1 MSKEEILVVMPKDLQ
16 MFVSPYLDKRAA
28 DTGYVF
34 NAIFNDEP
42 LAEKPLSDAI
52 STASAYIVHIER
64 VTEKVLAAA
73 KNLKVVSKLGVG
85 IDNIDCESAKKR
97 GIEVANC
104 PGSNSNAVAELA
116 LGLMVSMARNTQ
128 KLCNDL
134 RDGTWSATLG
144 SEIRGKC
151 IGLLGLGNV
160 SKQLVKYL
168 KPFDTEILV
177 YDIYKDEA
185 FAAEYGVTYS
195 TLDEIAKSS
204 DFISLHLPLLPA
216 TRHIVDKAFLKKTK
230 KGVFILN
237 LARGGIADEQA
248 LYEAVQSGQVAQV
261 ATDVFEK
268 EPPFGSPILEDER
281 FIVLPHI
288 GAATQEAIINMLEM
302 SIQNIQSVLTGKG
315 NPHPV
320 I

>member
-1 MSKEEILVVMPKDLQ
+1 MGKEEILVAMPKDLEE
-16 MFVSPYLDKRAA
+16 FVAPYLERRSV
-28 DTGYVF
+28 DTGYRF
-34 NAIFNDEP
+34 NTIFKDEP
-42 LAEKPLSDAI
+42 LAEQPLSEALA
-52 STASAYIVHIER
+52 TAVGYIVHIER
-64 VTEKVLAAA
+64 VTEKVLTAA
-73 KNLKVVSKLGVG
+73 KNLKVISKLGVG
-85 IDNIDCESAKKR
+85 IDNIDCQSAKR
-97 GIEVANC
+97 LGIEVANC

-116 LGLMVSMARNTQ
+116 LGLMVSMARNTH

-144 SEIRGKC
+144 SEIRGKR

-168 KPFDTEILV
+168 QPFETEILV

-185 FAAEYGVTYS
+185 FAAEYGVKYT
-195 TLDEIAKSS
+195 TLDEIATSC
-204 DFISLHLPLLPA
+204 DYISLHLPLLPA
-216 TRHIVDKAFLKKTK
+216 TRHIVDKAFLEKTK

-237 LARGGIADEQA
+237 LARGGIADEKA
-248 LYEAVQSGQVAQV
+248 LYEAVQSGHVAQV
-261 ATDVFEK
+261 ATDVFEH
-268 EPPFGSPILEDER
+268 EPPFGSPMLEDER

-302 SIQNIQSVLTGKG
+302 SINNIQSVLTGKG

>member
-1 MSKEEILVVMPKDLQ
+1 MGKEEILIVMPKDLQ
-16 MFVSPYLDKRAA
+16 KIVAPYLEKRSVE
-28 DTGYVF
+28 TGYVL

-42 LAEKPLSDAI
+42 LTEESLRKVI
-52 STASAYIVHIER
+52 TTASGYIVHIER
-64 VTEKVLAAA
+64 ITKEVLAAA
-73 KNLKVVSKLGVG
+73 KNIKVISKLGVG
-85 IDNIDCESAKKR
+85 IDNIDCQSAKEM

-116 LGLMVSMARNTQ
+116 LGLMVSMARNTHR
-128 KLCNDL
+128 LCNDL
-134 RDGTWSATLG
+134 RGGTWSATLG

-177 YDIYKDEA
+177 YDINKDEA
-185 FAAEYGVTYS
+185 FASEYGVTYT
-195 TLDEIAKSS
+195 TLDEIAKKS

-216 TRHIVDKAFLKKTK
+216 TRHIVDKAFLEKTK

-248 LYEAVQSGQVAQV
+248 LYEAVQNGHVAQV

-268 EPPFGSPILEDER
+268 EPPFGSPILGDER

>member
-16 MFVSPYLDKRAA
+16 MFVAPYLDKRAA

-42 LAEKPLSDAI
+42 LAEKPLSEAI
-52 STASAYIVHIER
+52 STASAYIVHIES
-64 VTEKVLAAA
+64 VTEKILAAA

-85 IDNIDCESAKKR
+85 IDNIDCEAAKKM

-116 LGLMVSMARNTQ
+116 LGLMVSMARNTH

-134 RDGTWSATLG
+134 RDNTWSATLG
-144 SEIRGKC
+144 SEIRGKR

-168 KPFDTEILV
+168 TPFNTEILV
-177 YDIYKDEA
+177 FDIHKDEA
-185 FAAEYGVTYS
+185 FAAQYGVRYT
-195 TLDEIAKSS
+195 TLDEIAETS
-204 DFISLHLPLLPA
+204 DYISLHLPLLPA
-216 TRHIVDKAFLKKTK
+216 TRHIVDKAFLDKTK

-248 LYEAVQSGQVAQV
+248 LYEAVRSGQVAQV
-261 ATDVFEK
+261 ATDVFDSN
-268 EPPFGSPILEDER
+268 FALVS
-281 FIVLPHI
+281 
-288 GAATQEAIINMLEM
+288 
-302 SIQNIQSVLTGKG
+302 
-315 NPHPV
+315 
-320 I
+320 